1 MKILA
6 FSDLSGI
13 YTFSYDIPTPRTP
26 VHSEVHACYIFFLSK
41 CAARAIATRDV
52 HDTAGVASPGK
63 LDHHPGPKRHGGG
76 E

>member
-13 YTFSYDIPTPRTP
+13 YTFSYDRPTPRTP
-26 VHSEVHACYIFFLSK
+26 VHSEVHACYVFFLSK
-41 CAARAIATRDV
+41 CAARATATRDV

>member
-13 YTFSYDIPTPRTP
+13 DTSFYDRPTPRTP
-26 VHSEVHACYIFFLSK
+26 VHSEVHAGYIFFLSK
-41 CAARAIATRDV
+41 CAARATATRDV
-52 HDTAGVASPGK
+52 HDTAGVESPGR
-63 LDHHPGPKRHGGG
+63 LDHHPGPKRHGSG